1 VGETLN
7 RHEVNDKTLTS
18 RSPSLTLLGMYDQS
32 ESELLRLLA
41 DRAGIVADYY
51 DIAGTQHVTTD
62 ETRRAILSAMG
73 LGVGSREELI
83 EELMAWDNRPWLRG
97 CEPVHVIRLGHEA
110 GPWSLH
116 VPCEASDDAV
126 LQVRW
131 SLQLESEAQPREWT
145 EGPGLRIEET
155 RTIHGRRFVRVAPSI
170 PPDLPLGY
178 HTVTVWAK
186 TNSATV
192 DATCRFIVAPER
204 CYIPDQFHHGARWWG
219 IALQLYSLRSN
230 RNWGIG
236 DFGDLGSVVEWTG
249 RQLGAA
255 VIGLNPLHAL
265 KNTKPYHISPYSPS
279 SRLFLNDL
287 YIDVEQVAEY
297 HTTVEVKACL
307 ADPSFRA
314 RIEAARRGA
323 FVEYDEVRSIKQ
335 EVLELC
341 YRAFLREHFEGEE
354 PALRPRTERG
364 WTFHRFVEDEGESLT
379 SYAVFQALEE
389 SRQAEQGVSATWA
402 DWPESY
408 RIPTSEAVAEFRRSH
423 MQRVR
428 FFQYLQWLAADQ
440 LLELAKKTRE
450 AGMPIGFYHD
460 LALGSDRYGADG
472 WRSQDAL
479 ALDADC
485 GAPPDA
491 FAPEGQN
498 WGFPPLDPLR
508 LRASGYQYVIELLR
522 KNLRYGGAI
531 RLDHVMAL
539 FRLFWI
545 PRGHPAS
552 MGTYVHYR
560 DEEMLAILALES
572 TRAMA
577 LVIGEDLG
585 TVPDWVRDRLEATGV
600 LSYRVLYFERT
611 HAGAWKAPAHYPA
624 QALAVV
630 TTHDLA
636 TLSGYWEG
644 IDIETRSG
652 LGLFASEQARSE
664 MLSGRQLEKAGILAA
679 LKSEGLLPP
688 GVSDDPAQVPT
699 MTAELT
705 EAVHQYLARSPA
717 WIVLANIEDIIGAR
731 AQANLPGTLDQ
742 HPNWCRKL
750 DPAVEGLT
758 QDSRFE
764 RFAAQLRMI
773 RPPV

>member
-1 VGETLN
+1 
-7 RHEVNDKTLTS
+7 
-18 RSPSLTLLGMYDQS
+18 MYDQS
-32 ESELLRLLA
+32 ESDLLRTLA

-51 DIAGTQHVTTD
+51 DIAGACHATTD
-62 ETRRAILSAMG
+62 ETRRAILSAMD
-73 LGVGSREELI
+73 LRVTNREELI
-83 EELMAWDNRPWLRG
+83 EELTAWDNRPWLRG
-97 CEPVHVIRLGHEA
+97 CQPIHVIRVGREA
-110 GPWSLH
+110 GTWSLYVPCESSEEASLH
-116 VPCEASDDAV
+116 V
-126 LQVRW
+126 L
-131 SLQLESEAQPREWT
+131 WT
-145 EGPGLRIEET
+145 LYAEGGEKQYEQAEGSGLRIEET
-155 RTIHGRRFVRVAPSI
+155 RTIQGRRFVRVTLAFPS
-170 PPDLPLGY
+170 DLPLGY
-178 HTVTVWAK
+178 YWAK
-186 TNSATV
+186 SSVKGGGTNNEASF
-192 DATCRFIVAPER
+192 RLIVAPER
-204 CYIPDQFHHGARWWG
+204 CYIPAQLQQGARWWG
-219 IALQLYSLRSN
+219 IALQLYSLRSD

-236 DFGDLGSVVEWTG
+236 DFGDLASVVEWTG
-249 RQLGAA
+249 QQLGAA

-265 KNTKPYHISPYSPS
+265 KNTKPYHISPYSPT

-287 YIDVEQVAEY
+287 YIDVEQVLEY
-297 HTTVEVKACL
+297 RTAPEVQARL
-307 ADPSFRA
+307 ADVSVCA
-314 RIEAARRGA
+314 RIEAARGGE
-323 FVEYDEVRSIKQ
+323 FVDYDAVGSVKREM
-335 EVLELC
+335 LELC
-341 YRAFLREHFEGEE
+341 YRAFLREHFDGEE
-354 PALRPRTERG
+354 PELKPTTERG
-364 WTFHRFVEDEGESLT
+364 WNFHRFTEREGESLT
-379 SYAVFQALEE
+379 SYALFQALEE
-389 SRQAEQGVSATWA
+389 SRRAEQGISVTWA
-402 DWPESY
+402 DWPEPY
-408 RIPTSEAVAEFRRSH
+408 RIPTSEAVGEFRRRH

-440 LLELAKKTRE
+440 LLALVRKTHE

-472 WRSQDAL
+472 WRSQEVL
-479 ALDADC
+479 ALHADC

-498 WGFPPLDPLR
+498 WGFSPLDPLR

-545 PRGHPAS
+545 PRGLPAS

-560 DEEMLAILALES
+560 DEELLAILALES
-572 TRAMA
+572 VRAKA

-600 LSYRVLYFERT
+600 LSYRVLYFERA
-611 HAGAWKAPAHYPA
+611 HAGTWKPPAHYPA

-644 IDIETRSG
+644 ADIEARST
-652 LGLFASEQARSE
+652 LGLFPSEQARTA
-664 MLSGRQLEKAGILAA
+664 MLSGRQGEKAGILAA

-699 MTAELT
+699 MTSELT

-717 WIVLANIEDIIGAR
+717 WMVLANIEDIIGTR

-750 DPAVEGLT
+750 GPTIKELT

-764 RFAAQLRMI
+764 RLAAQLRVI